1 MKKEKNI
8 LNSISYEK
16 LETENSTIKDEEKSI
31 ILYNIQPFENNSKSI
46 IYIKWAIYK
55 KFIFF

>member
-16 LETENSTIKDEEKSI
+16 LETENSTFKDEEKSI

-46 IYIKWAIYK
+46 IYIK
-55 KFIFF
+55 